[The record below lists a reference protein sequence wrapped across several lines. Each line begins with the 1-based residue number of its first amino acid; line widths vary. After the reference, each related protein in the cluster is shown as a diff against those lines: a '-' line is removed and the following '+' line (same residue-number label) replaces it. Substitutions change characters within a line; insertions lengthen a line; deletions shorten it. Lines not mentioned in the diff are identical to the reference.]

1 MEKKKVQ
8 SGCVSPAAILFKAA
22 ALVLEK
28 SGGVC
33 VARQKR
39 KSTAK
44 PKRIIRPEIRVF
56 LDKALLP
63 EKSSAICPLWITAV
77 KYRFAD
83 SMTQTVRKSSS
94 RIVPTLW
101 NSRQEIFSFK
111 IRPIP
116 PAPTYPRMELC
127 RAFVSKR
134 YRAFVR
140 NAGKISGRKAWINA
154 GKRAQPIEIRA

>member
-1 MEKKKVQ
+1 M
-8 SGCVSPAAILFKAA
+8 SPAAILFNAA

-28 SGGVC
+28 SGGVWA
-33 VARQKR
+33 ARQKR
-39 KSTAK
+39 KSTVK
-44 PKRIIRPEIRVF
+44 PKSIIRPETQIF
-56 LDKALLP
+56 LDKSLLP
-63 EKSSAICPLWITAV
+63 EKSSAICPLWIIDV

-83 SMTQTVRKSSS
+83 SITQTVRKS
-94 RIVPTLW
+94 RNKIVPTLW

-127 RAFVSKR
+127 RTFVSKR

-140 NAGKISGRKAWINA
+140 NAGKISGRTAWTNA
-154 GKRAQPIEIRA
+154 GKRAHPMERRA